1 MSDNLS
7 ARIDEH
13 FASLTDPRRRK
24 VTYPLINIVTIAL
37 CAVIA
42 GADDFVSIAA
52 WARQKRAWLAR
63 ILDLSS
69 GIPSHDRFN
78 AIFKA
83 IKPAE
88 FERCL
93 FGWISSLHE
102 VTAGQ
107 LVAIDGKTLR
117 QSFDKADAK
126 SAIHMVSAWATANH
140 ISLGQ
145 VVVDQKSNEITAIP
159 KLLELLDV
167 SGCLVT
173 IDAMGCQTE
182 IAAKIIEGKA
192 DYVLAVKAN
201 QPTLHEGIVEFFLD
215 HMEDDFARVK
225 VSRHETKEH
234 GHGRDEHRTYCVCD
248 VPDDL
253 PDRARWKGLKR
264 IGVAI
269 SDTMRGG
276 KSCDDVRYY
285 ILSKK
290 LSARSFGAAVRGH
303 WGIENSLHWQLDM
316 SFNEDRS
323 RIRKGHADTNFA
335 IVRRLALSLLK
346 NEKSQKVGVKTK
358 RLTAGWNEDYLEQV
372 LFGT

>member
-1 MSDNLS
+1 MIETWRFSVMSVTGPATGLPTYSGCLTPIPDELS
-7 ARIDEH
+7 AQIKKH

-42 GADDFVSIAA
+42 GADDFVTIAA
-52 WARQKRAWLAR
+52 WGRQKRAWLAR
-63 ILDLSS
+63 FLALSS

-78 AIFKA
+78 AVFKA
-83 IKPAE
+83 INPAE

-93 FGWISSLHE
+93 LSWVTSLHE

-117 QSFDKADAK
+117 QSFDKAEAK
-126 SAIHMVSAWATANH
+126 SALHMVSAWATANH

-173 IDAMGCQTE
+173 IDAMGCQAE
-182 IAAKIIEGKA
+182 IAGKIIEGEA
-192 DYVLAVKAN
+192 DYVLAVKGN
-201 QPTLHEGIVEFFLD
+201 QPTLHAGIVEFFLG
-215 HMEDDFARVK
+215 HMGDDFARVK
-225 VSRHETKEH
+225 VSRHETREH
-234 GHGRDEHRTYCVCD
+234 GHGRVEHRTYYVCD
-248 VPDDL
+248 VPEDL
-253 PDRARWKGLKR
+253 PDRSRWKGLKR

-269 SDTMRGG
+269 SDTDRGG
-276 KSCDDVRYY
+276 KPTDDVRYY

-290 LSARSFGAAVRGH
+290 MSARSFGAAVRGH
-303 WGIENSLHWQLDM
+303 WGI
-316 SFNEDRS
+316 
-323 RIRKGHADTNFA
+323 
-335 IVRRLALSLLK
+335 
-346 NEKSQKVGVKTK
+346 
-358 RLTAGWNEDYLEQV
+358 
-372 LFGT
+372 